1 MKFKFRAQAA
11 LELRQREYDA
21 AQRLLARAQV
31 NQRAARA
38 AFEAQAAVVADAKQ
52 RTAAAMAVMDAS
64 TPITWYRSWIV
75 RLEHERIAVAQV
87 AASRDAEVALAAAAC
102 ERTRQRVEA
111 LERFRDKARAAWD
124 AALQAD
130 EQKQM
135 DALATLRFAGRRSG
149 TQP

>member
-1 MKFKFRAQAA
+1 MRFKFRAQAA
-11 LELRQREYDA
+11 LELRQREYDE

-38 AFEAQAAVVADAKQ
+38 ALEETSAAVAGARQ
-52 RTAAAMAVMDAS
+52 RTADAMAVMDAG
-64 TPITWYRSWIV
+64 TPISWYRSWMV
-75 RLEHERIAVAQV
+75 RLEHERVTCAHV
-87 AASRDAEVALAAAAC
+87 AASRDAETAQAAAAC
-102 ERTRQRVEA
+102 ERTRQRVDA
-111 LERFRDKARAAWD
+111 LERFRDKARAAWH

-149 TQP
+149 TQS